1 MLNGAMAHLKS
12 MAANTSGSHTQ
23 DAAAAAARGF
33 VVRNGSRLFHNGKPF
48 YYVGA
53 NAYWFIDFYTLSWGR
68 EQIDEFL
75 DAAQALGLQV
85 IRTWMFNDALPKAA
99 ATYDARQLAGLDYI
113 MWSCK
118 TRGIM
123 LLLTLGNLWNA
134 YKGPEDFL
142 AMATGTAEGKDILDF
157 YRDPATRSLFKLHIW
172 GLISRVNPL
181 TGLAPKDDPNIFGWS
196 LLNEPRCPGCNE
208 PYQQAIHQDWLS
220 DMASFLRAADPLHL
234 IGAATEG
241 FFVEDRR
248 TLLHWHNP
256 GPGAQCDGEDWF
268 SISTI
273 PQLDYTSIHVYERH
287 MELLPRPSGSQGDW
301 PNWIHCDWPC
311 YVNWF
316 KNYVQLHEFLAK
328 NVLNKPLIIEEFGLT
343 WFKKTLDQQR
353 VLFKVAFDMLVESAQ
368 SGGALAGAMF
378 WNAAHNNT
386 IDIDGYN
393 LLHPADFTPAPGV
406 NFPALDEVHGVKSG
420 RNLHQLV
427 DQLDPFRRAG
437 WREACAVEAAKT
449 WRPYRLFNLTDNI
462 TEAPQYVKVLESG
475 HVVGVISDATAKLNR
490 LRQQSPA
497 AQPPPQPEVV
507 SQLGRK

>member
-1 MLNGAMAHLKS
+1 

-287 MELLPRPSGSQGDW
+287 MELLPKPSGSQGDW
-301 PNWIHCDWPC
+301 PNWIHCGWSC

-316 KNYVQLHEFLAK
+316 KNYVQLHTYLSET
-328 NVLNKPLIIEEFGLT
+328 VLNKPMIIEEFGLT

-353 VLFKVAFDMLVESAQ
+353 VLFKVTFDMLEESAQ

-386 IDIDGYN
+386 IDSDGYN
-393 LLHPADFTPAPGV
+393 
-406 NFPALDEVHGVKSG
+406 
-420 RNLHQLV
+420 LV

-462 TEAPQYVKVLESG
+462 TTAPKYVKVLESG
-475 HVVGVISDATAKLNR
+475 DVVGVISDATAKLNR

-497 AQPPPQPEVV
+497 AQQPPPPPPEVV
-507 SQLGRK
+507 SQSGRK